1 MGAIKLNHYTAD
13 EIRFAE
19 LGRAIGAPARIVIL
33 KLLHENERVT
43 GPELRKILKLKKST
57 IQQHLETLVQSGLIC
72 GSFNSE
78 NIFGWNL
85 NKVNESELEQLN
97 RIING
102 VNL

>member
-33 KLLHENERVT
+33 KFLHENERVT

-85 NKVNESELEQLN
+85 NKVNESELDQLN